1 VSRLVPLFAAVA
13 ALGCAPPSHTRP
25 PGVVVVVQEQ
35 QASWIRNFNPFN
47 QTGGARWP
55 SSTGIYEPLL
65 IYNPM
70 TGDYTPWLASD
81 WRWVEPA
88 RVLEFEV
95 RPGVKWSDG
104 APLSAADVV
113 ATFSL
118 LKRHPSLD
126 SGGVWRI
133 LDDVSAEEETVR
145 FTFSAPYSPG
155 LLEVAHTPIV
165 PAHIWQDVDDPATFT
180 NPSPVASGPFTEV
193 RRFESQVF
201 ELGRN
206 PHYWN
211 GAAGDE
217 SVEALRFPAMS
228 SNDQITLALAQ
239 GDIDWAGAFVPAVER
254 TFEGRAPD
262 HHNAWFP
269 LVGDTVFLFPNT
281 AQAPLDRPLVRKA
294 LSLAIDRE
302 KVVQVA
308 MYDYTVPS
316 HPTGLSDGYSDWRID
331 PVPQTDDWVR
341 HDPTQAG
348 RLLDQAGFAKGADG
362 LRRGPDGQTLS
373 LEITTPAGW
382 SDWVRAAQVIA
393 RDLRAIGVDVSVQGR
408 DFTAWFDRVTK
419 GEFTLS
425 LGWAVSGPTPYRMYK
440 GLLAS
445 EGVEPV
451 GTAAVTN
458 WHRFGSPTADAALD
472 RFEQTTDPAAQTAI
486 ARELQQVFLDEAPA
500 LPLFPSASWGESNTR
515 WVTGFP
521 SEDDPYARL
530 SPNSAPEPLLVMAR
544 LQWRDAEAA
553 P

>member
-1 VSRLVPLFAAVA
+1 MKRSLLLLFLTAV
-13 ALGCAPPSHTRP
+13 GCAPPSHARP
-25 PGVVVVVQEQ
+25 EGVVVVVQEQ
-35 QASWIRNFNPFN
+35 QAAWIRNFNPFN

-55 SSTGIYEPLL
+55 SAAGVYEPLL

-70 TGDYTPWLASD
+70 TGAYTPWLAET

-88 RVLEFEV
+88 RVLEFTV
-95 RPGVKWSDG
+95 RSGVKWSDG
-104 APLSAADVV
+104 TPFTAHDV
-113 ATFSL
+113 AQTFAL
-118 LKRHPSLD
+118 LKANPALD
-126 SGGVWRI
+126 SGGAWRI
-133 LDDVSAEEETVR
+133 LLDVTAAGDTVV
-145 FTFSAPYSPG
+145 FTFAAPYAPG

-165 PAHIWQDVDDPATFT
+165 PAHIWRKVAEPTTFA
-180 NPSPVASGPFTEV
+180 NEEPVATGPFTEV
-193 RRFESQVF
+193 RRFEAQVF

-211 GAAGDE
+211 EAAGDD
-217 SVEALRFPAMS
+217 SVAALRFPAMS

-254 TFEGRAPD
+254 TFEGRDPA
-262 HHNAWFP
+262 HHDAWFP
-269 LVGDTVFLFPNT
+269 LVGDTIFLFPNT
-281 AQAPLDRPLVRKA
+281 THAPLDRPDVRKA

-316 HPTGLSDGYSDWRID
+316 HPTGLSDGYADWRID
-331 PVPQTDDWVR
+331 PVPDTDNWVR
-341 HDPTQAG
+341 HDPEEAA
-348 RLLDQAGFAKGADG
+348 RLLDQEGFKLDSDG
-362 LRRGPDGQTLS
+362 VRRSPDGVPLS
-373 LEITTPAGW
+373 LEIATPAGW

-393 RDLRAIGVDVSVQGR
+393 RDLRALGIDVTLQGR

-419 GEFTLS
+419 GEFALT
-425 LGWAVSGPTPYRMYK
+425 LGWAVGGPTPYRMYK

-445 EGVEPV
+445 EGVVDV

-458 WHRFGSPTADAALD
+458 WHRFGSVTADVALD
-472 RFEQTTDPAAQTAI
+472 RFEQTTDPATQRAI

-500 LPLFPSASWGESNTR
+500 LPLFPSASWGEANTR

-521 SEDDPYARL
+521 SEADPYARL
-530 SPNSAPEPLLVMAR
+530 SPNSAPEPLLVMSR
-544 LQWRDAEAA
+544 LRWRDAKAA